1 MRLTCKEASRL
12 LSQGLDRD
20 LPLAQRAAL
29 RLHLTL
35 CDACTRVK
43 RQFEFMRRAL
53 GAYSAGEVPGP
64 DRPDDRL
71 PPK

>member
-12 LSQGLDRD
+12 LSLDLD
-20 LPLAQRAAL
+20 HKLTFAQRASL

-43 RQFEFMRRAL
+43 AQFEFIRRAL
-53 GAYSAGEVPGP
+53 ASYSKT
-64 DRPDDRL
+64 DDDHK
-71 PPK
+71 PSG